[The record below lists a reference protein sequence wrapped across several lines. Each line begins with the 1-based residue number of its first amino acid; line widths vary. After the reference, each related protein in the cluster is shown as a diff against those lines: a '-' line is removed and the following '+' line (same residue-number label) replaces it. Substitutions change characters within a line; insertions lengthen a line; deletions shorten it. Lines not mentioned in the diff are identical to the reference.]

1 MQTTKTYFHIKI
13 ALFVLSLASLSHA
26 HSYCSGYDKAQKNS
40 IYGDALSDSPTCLAR
55 DGKAY
60 PSQELKQM
68 LPTLQ
73 KLYRGNNRQGR
84 GMFGSPR
91 NHVQDP
97 HLTTQELL
105 DYHTLANQGRIE
117 EITAH
122 IRHKRQAGKENAD
135 NSTEEMTTME
145 PGIDKKPPSCV
156 PVDQITPARLCKSTF
171 NTTAPMYGVSL
182 TSGEPVTIVQIFPD
196 LLQQVVYEMCD
207 AKECDILH
215 GECVQTYVPYLFLV
229 IPLGPVTLTGQDYV
243 LVESGCSCRPKYAR
257 PGSDPNPASVIPSF

>member
-1 MQTTKTYFHIKI
+1 MASKNILHFKSDYIQCIPIGKKDVIYLSISIFQI

-105 DYHTLANQGRIE
+105 DYHTLASQGRIE

-122 IRHKRQAGKENAD
+122 IRHKRQGK
-135 NSTEEMTTME
+135 
-145 PGIDKKPPSCV
+145 
-156 PVDQITPARLCKSTF
+156 
-171 NTTAPMYGVSL
+171 
-182 TSGEPVTIVQIFPD
+182 
-196 LLQQVVYEMCD
+196 
-207 AKECDILH
+207 
-215 GECVQTYVPYLFLV
+215 
-229 IPLGPVTLTGQDYV
+229 
-243 LVESGCSCRPKYAR
+243 
-257 PGSDPNPASVIPSF
+257 

>member
-1 MQTTKTYFHIKI
+1 MQRTKKYFHIKI
-13 ALFVLSLASLSHA
+13 AIPVLLSLVSLSQA
-26 HSYCSGYDKAQKNS
+26 SSYCSGYDKVQKNS
-40 IYGDALSDSPTCLAR
+40 IYGDALNDSPDCLAR

-60 PSQELKQM
+60 PSNELKRM
-68 LPTLQ
+68 LPQLQ
-73 KLYRGNNRQGR
+73 KMYRGGSRQGR
-84 GMFGSPR
+84 NMFGTP
-91 NHVQDP
+91 HVQSPD
-97 HLTTQELL
+97 LTTQELL
-105 DYHTLANQGRIE
+105 NVHKLATEGRID
-117 EITAH
+117 EISTH
-122 IRHKRQAGKENAD
+122 IRQKRQAGKEKDSSAEANE
-135 NSTEEMTTME
+135 TTTME
-145 PGIDKKPPSCV
+145 PGEDKRPPTCLPDSEV
-156 PVDQITPARLCKSTF
+156 TPARLCKSTF

-257 PGSDPNPASVIPSF
+257 PGTDPNPASVIPSF